1 MNTYKICVRYVNEN
15 LKVIER
21 FLGFVGTS
29 STTAETLANH
39 LVKFMD
45 ELALDYSNY
54 LVGQC
59 YDGAAN
65 MSGWRNGLNVK
76 IRALAFMAL
85 YVHCYAHQFNLC
97 LVDAC
102 NKIKGF

>member
-15 LKVIER
+15 IKVIER

-45 ELALDYSNY
+45 ELGLDWQITRKKTRKN
-54 LVGQC
+54 
-59 YDGAAN
+59 
-65 MSGWRNGLNVK
+65 
-76 IRALAFMAL
+76 
-85 YVHCYAHQFNLC
+85 HQEDNESASSKKNEA
-97 LVDAC
+97 VQ
-102 NKIKGF
+102 